1 MLLFYG
7 LTPFSVERLIHGIWI
22 TSADLFVVA
31 ALVWWV
37 IRGKS
42 LKNNSFPLLPI
53 VAALLFTFLISGFN
67 ALNTML
73 YVKEFV
79 KYIFIFGLFYA
90 SVNNC
95 DNEEFLKNIP
105 LLISLSALV
114 ESLWYIHDFLS
125 TGAVMLNTDKM
136 WVRSY
141 LNAQHLNLLGAFLC
155 LTIPFGLYYVI
166 TKRALKYKIL
176 AAAAV
181 LAEIIALFLTYSRGS
196 WVGALVSLPIIFIYW
211 RKNTIRGVLL
221 FLLLAVVPFVSVAH
235 FIPKLQL
242 QERFISMFNSQEGSI
257 VFRKAFIN
265 AAIALI
271 KQHPFIGI
279 GLGNFQVASDKILH
293 VFVLKMVHNMFLQ
306 CAVEAGIPSLA
317 LMLLLI
323 FMYFYDSFKIIGSLN
338 NYNNYKWLLI
348 CAMASFTGLIV
359 SSQFGDPF
367 IRYIK
372 EYFALLLALPYAV
385 QRHVQRNTP

>member
-1 MLLFYG
+1 
-7 LTPFSVERLIHGIWI
+7 
-22 TSADLFVVA
+22 
-31 ALVWWV
+31 
-37 IRGKS
+37 
-42 LKNNSFPLLPI
+42 
-53 VAALLFTFLISGFN
+53 
-67 ALNTML
+67 
-73 YVKEFV
+73 
-79 KYIFIFGLFYA
+79 
-90 SVNNC
+90 
-95 DNEEFLKNIP
+95 
-105 LLISLSALV
+105 
-114 ESLWYIHDFLS
+114 
-125 TGAVMLNTDKM
+125 
-136 WVRSY
+136 
-141 LNAQHLNLLGAFLC
+141 
-155 LTIPFGLYYVI
+155 
-166 TKRALKYKIL
+166 
-176 AAAAV
+176 
-181 LAEIIALFLTYSRGS
+181 
-196 WVGALVSLPIIFIYW
+196 
-211 RKNTIRGVLL
+211 
-221 FLLLAVVPFVSVAH
+221 VVPFVSVAH

-338 NYNNYKWLLI
+338 NDNNYKWLLI